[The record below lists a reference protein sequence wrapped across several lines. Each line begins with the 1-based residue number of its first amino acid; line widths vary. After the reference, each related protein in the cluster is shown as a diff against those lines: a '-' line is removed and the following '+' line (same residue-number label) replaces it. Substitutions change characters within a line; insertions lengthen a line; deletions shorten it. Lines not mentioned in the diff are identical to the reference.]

1 MLCLLH
7 CCLPHN
13 PCILLLTSLTEVHDT
28 PAHLYMPQLF
38 TQSSILC
45 KSLLYIW
52 FNIYACFICCLIEM
66 AWDYLIH
73 VCNGPPSF
81 VMFDFEVHCLL
92 FQFFVCTWCFTYF
105 LFAPDVL
112 HNVFHFLYFY
122 VFLLSICN
130 IMEPLISISQLY
142 ADMILL
148 WYIMLDV
155 ILLCEQ

>member
-1 MLCLLH
+1 MFAMVHLHLLCLTLR
-7 CCLPHN
+7 
-13 PCILLLTSLTEVHDT
+13 
-28 PAHLYMPQLF
+28 
-38 TQSSILC
+38 
-45 KSLLYIW
+45 YI
-52 FNIYACFICCLIEM
+52 ACFS
-66 AWDYLIH
+66 
-73 VCNGPPSF
+73 N
-81 VMFDFEVHCLL
+81 
-92 FQFFVCTWCFTYF
+92 F